1 MKMAILEWMT
11 LKFYKC
17 QYDVIFQIQDTFI
30 IINYTGSE
38 TKVSVRIEIVAR
50 REKRDY
56 HREKRKE
63 YQAFV
68 AVVIDW
74 CFLFSTTLCSESANS
89 EYDWTYNSEFYSDH
103 CPFSLPINLA
113 SCFFFILLSYLAKC
127 HRMHWKQFN
136 RIPIRV
142 KILHLH
148 YHSRSHR

>member
-11 LKFYKC
+11 LKFY
-17 QYDVIFQIQDTFI
+17 
-30 IINYTGSE
+30 E
-38 TKVSVRIEIVAR
+38 VSIWRHVSNTRYIHHYQLHRFWDEG
-50 REKRDY
+50 KRS
-56 HREKRKE
+56 HWNKKREKRKE
-63 YQAFV
+63 YVGRIKLLAFD
-68 AVVIDW
+68 AIVIDW

-89 EYDWTYNSEFYSDH
+89 EYDWTYNSEFYADH
-103 CPFSLPINLA
+103 CPFSVPINLA